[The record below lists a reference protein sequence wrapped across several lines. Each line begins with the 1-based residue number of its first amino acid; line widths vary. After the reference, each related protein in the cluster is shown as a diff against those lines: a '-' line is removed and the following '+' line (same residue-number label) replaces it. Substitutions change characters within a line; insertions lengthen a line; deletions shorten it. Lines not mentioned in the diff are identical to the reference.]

1 MIIRSLGNG
10 QQITTSNNISI
21 FKQYDKFKIIVSS
34 SKQRARD
41 VYLDEDIL
49 KLVDGHNFEK
59 VSDRMAATLNESKID
74 AFITILQEK
83 FNASVSLNAQQFEV
97 IKNEIPK
104 RPVREKPV
112 LKIEP
117 RPRIPI
123 RPEAPQTDELE
134 LEAMALEIELELMEF
149 AA

>member
-1 MIIRSLGNG
+1 MINSRS
-10 QQITTSNNISI
+10 S
-21 FKQYDKFKIIVSS
+21 YHHP
-34 SKQRARD
+34 KQRAGD

-59 VSDRMAATLNESKID
+59 VSDRMAATLDENKID
-74 AFITILQEK
+74 DFISILQEK

-112 LKIEP
+112 LRVESKT
-117 RPRIPI
+117 
-123 RPEAPQTDELE
+123 QKDN
-134 LEAMALEIELELMEF
+134 
-149 AA
+149 